1 LVTADRSAA
10 PVAVTLAEG
19 TTAPVSSVT
28 TPRRVTVWAATESE
42 NVAHRTAVLL
52 SIFPLE

>member
-1 LVTADRSAA
+1 MTADRSAA